1 MKRTT
6 ILLAT
11 VSSVCALALVLALM
25 LRPWDRA
32 GALPPG
38 EQAAPASAAAAGGP
52 PTEGGTATAGEPG
65 QGEAVVPAQG
75 ETAAPA
81 QGEAAPPAP
90 AEAPSFISEPNR
102 REVSLFFQEADSE
115 FLGAERRKIF
125 LTSSIADL
133 AKQIVV
139 ELINGP
145 QEAGLLPTLP
155 PQTRLRGLYLDR
167 GGTAY
172 VDLSSEV
179 ADLHPGGTGEEI
191 ATIYSLVD
199 SLTYNL
205 PEIKRVRILIGGEER
220 ETLKNHL
227 DLRRDYR
234 KDLSIVDMDR
244 KSAP

>member
-1 MKRTT
+1 VKHKT
-6 ILLAT
+6 ILIAT
-11 VSSVCALALVLALM
+11 VSAVC
-25 LRPWDRA
+25 A
-32 GALPPG
+32 GALVAVLMMRPWAG
-38 EQAAPASAAAAGGP
+38 ADAGGAGGQAAPEAAAATGGAP
-52 PTEGGTATAGEPG
+52 PQDGAPEAGEPV
-65 QGEAVVPAQG
+65 QA

-81 QGEAAPPAP
+81 QAETAVP
-90 AEAPSFISEPNR
+90 AEAPSFTSEQNR

-115 FLGAERRKIF
+115 YLGAERRKIF
-125 LTSSIADL
+125 LTTSLADQ

-145 QEAGLLPTLP
+145 LEPGLLPTLP
-155 PQTRLRGLYLDR
+155 PQTSLRGLYLDR
-167 GGTAY
+167 RGSAY
-172 VDLSSEV
+172 VDLSSEA

-199 SLTYNL
+199 SLIYNL
-205 PEIKRVRILIGGEER
+205 PEIKRVRILINGEER

-234 KDLSIVDMDR
+234 KDMSIVDMDR

>member
-1 MKRTT
+1 MKHKT

-11 VSSVCALALVLALM
+11 VSAVCAVALLLALKM
-25 LRPWDRA
+25 RPWARSDAVPTA
-32 GALPPG
+32 G
-38 EQAAPASAAAAGGP
+38 QVAPAAAAAGGGAP
-52 PTEGGTATAGEPG
+52 AEGGTAA
-65 QGEAVVPAQG
+65 AVEPAQA
-75 ETAAPA
+75 ETPAAT
-81 QGEAAPPAP
+81 
-90 AEAPSFISEPNR
+90 EAPSFISEPNR

-115 FLGAERRKIF
+115 NLGAERRKIF
-125 LTSSIADL
+125 LTTSVADQ

-145 QEAGLLPTLP
+145 QEPGLLPTLP
-155 PQTRLRGLYLDR
+155 PQTSLRGLYLDR
-167 GGTAY
+167 RGAAY
-172 VDLSSEV
+172 VDLSSEA

-205 PEIKRVRILIGGEER
+205 PEIKRVRILINGEER

-234 KDLSIVDMDR
+234 KDMSIVDMDR
-244 KSAP
+244 KSGT

>member
-1 MKRTT
+1 VKRKT

-11 VSSVCALALVLALM
+11 VLSVCALALVLALM

-32 GALPPG
+32 GADHAG
-38 EQAAPASAAAAGGP
+38 DQTAPAAAAAAGGA
-52 PTEGGTATAGEPG
+52 PTEGGTASAGE
-65 QGEAVVPAQG
+65 
-75 ETAAPA
+75 PA
-81 QGEAAPPAP
+81 QGEAAVPVQEEAAAP
-90 AEAPSFISEPNR
+90 AEAPSFTSEPNR

-115 FLGAERRKIF
+115 YLGAERRKIF
-125 LTSSIADL
+125 LTTSIADL

-145 QEAGLLPTLP
+145 QDTGLLPTFP

-179 ADLHPGGTGEEI
+179 SDLHPGGTGEEI

>member
-1 MKRTT
+1 VKRKT

-11 VSSVCALALVLALM
+11 VLSVCALALVLALM

-32 GALPPG
+32 GADHAG
-38 EQAAPASAAAAGGP
+38 DQTAPAAAAAAGGA
-52 PTEGGTATAGEPG
+52 PTEGGAASAGE
-65 QGEAVVPAQG
+65 PAQG
-75 ETAAPA
+75 EAAPTRGEAAAPA
-81 QGEAAPPAP
+81 QGEAAAP
-90 AEAPSFISEPNR
+90 AEAPSFTSEPNR

-115 FLGAERRKIF
+115 YLGAERRKIF

-133 AKQIVV
+133 AKQIVG

-145 QEAGLLPTLP
+145 QDTGLLPTLP

-179 ADLHPGGTGEEI
+179 SDLHPGGTGEEI

>member
-1 MKRTT
+1 MKKKT

-11 VSSVCALALVLALM
+11 VSAVCGIVVILALTI
-25 LRPWDRA
+25 RPWDRPAREPA
-32 GALPPG
+32 GGTA
-38 EQAAPASAAAAGGP
+38 QSAAAIPAGGAP
-52 PTEGGTATAGEPG
+52 GAGGMATS
-65 QGEAVVPAQG
+65 
-75 ETAAPA
+75 ETAAREGAAAEEGAPA
-81 QGEAAPPAP
+81 GEGAAPPAEGEA
-90 AEAPSFISEPNR
+90 AEPPSFTSEQNR
-102 REVSLFFQEADSE
+102 REVLLFFQEADGDS
-115 FLGAERRKIF
+115 LGPERRKIF
-125 LTSSIADL
+125 LTSSPADQ

-145 QEAGLLPTLP
+145 QEPGLLPTLP

-205 PEIKRVRILIGGEER
+205 PEIKRVRILVNGEER

-234 KDLSIVDMDR
+234 KDLSIVNMDR
-244 KSAP
+244 KGAP

>member
-1 MKRTT
+1 MKKETV
-6 ILLAT
+6 LLAT
-11 VSSVCALALVLALM
+11 VAAVCGFVLTLALVM
-25 LRPWDRA
+25 RPWDR
-32 GALPPG
+32 P
-38 EQAAPASAAAAGGP
+38 AAGGG
-52 PTEGGTATAGEPG
+52 GGTDPPEATVAGSGAPPE
-65 QGEAVVPAQG
+65 GEA
-75 ETAAPA
+75 TAAPA
-81 QGEAAPPAP
+81 AANE
-90 AEAPSFISEPNR
+90 AEAPSFTSEQNR
-102 REVSLFFQEADSE
+102 REVALFFQEADSE
-115 FLGAERRKIF
+115 YLGAEQRKIF
-125 LTSSIADL
+125 LTSSPADQ

-145 QEAGLLPTLP
+145 QEPGLLPTLP

-167 GGTAY
+167 SGTAY

-205 PEIKRVRILIGGEER
+205 PEIKRVRILVNGEER

-234 KDLSIVDMDR
+234 KDLSIVNMDR
-244 KSAP
+244 KGAP

>member
-1 MKRTT
+1 MKHKT

-11 VSSVCALALVLALM
+11 VSAVCAAALTAALM
-25 LRPWDRA
+25 MRPWDRTDRAA
-32 GALPPG
+32 G
-38 EQAAPASAAAAGGP
+38 QVAPAAAAAGGGAP
-52 PTEGGTATAGEPG
+52 SEGETGTAVE
-65 QGEAVVPAQG
+65 PAQA
-75 ETAAPA
+75 ESPAA
-81 QGEAAPPAP
+81 

-115 FLGAERRKIF
+115 NLGAESRKIF
-125 LTSSIADL
+125 LTTSVADQ

-145 QEAGLLPTLP
+145 QEPGLLPTLP
-155 PQTRLRGLYLDR
+155 PQTSLRGLYLDR
-167 GGTAY
+167 RGAAY
-172 VDLSSEV
+172 VDLSSEA

-205 PEIKRVRILIGGEER
+205 PEIKRVRILINGEER

-234 KDLSIVDMDR
+234 KDMSIVDMDR
-244 KSAP
+244 KSGT

>member
-1 MKRTT
+1 MKKETV
-6 ILLAT
+6 LLAT
-11 VSSVCALALVLALM
+11 VAAVCGFVLTLALVM
-25 LRPWDRA
+25 RPWDR
-32 GALPPG
+32 P
-38 EQAAPASAAAAGGP
+38 AAGGG
-52 PTEGGTATAGEPG
+52 GGTAPPAAAVAGGGAPPE
-65 QGEAVVPAQG
+65 GEA
-75 ETAAPA
+75 T
-81 QGEAAPPAP
+81 P
-90 AEAPSFISEPNR
+90 AEAPSFTSEQNR
-102 REVSLFFQEADSE
+102 REVALFFQEADSE
-115 FLGAERRKIF
+115 YLGAEQRKIF
-125 LTSSIADL
+125 LTSSPADQ

-145 QEAGLLPTLP
+145 QGPGLLPTLP

-205 PEIKRVRILIGGEER
+205 PEIKRVRLLVNGEER

-234 KDLSIVDMDR
+234 KDLSIVNMDR
-244 KSAP
+244 KGAP

>member
-1 MKRTT
+1 MKHKT

-11 VSSVCALALVLALM
+11 VSAVCAAALTVALM
-25 LRPWDRA
+25 MRPWDRTDRAA
-32 GALPPG
+32 G
-38 EQAAPASAAAAGGP
+38 QVAPSAAAAAGGGAP
-52 PTEGGTATAGEPG
+52 SEGETATAVE
-65 QGEAVVPAQG
+65 PAQAG
-75 ETAAPA
+75 SPAA
-81 QGEAAPPAP
+81 

-115 FLGAERRKIF
+115 NLGAESRKIF
-125 LTSSIADL
+125 LTTSVADQ

-145 QEAGLLPTLP
+145 QEPGLLPTLP
-155 PQTRLRGLYLDR
+155 PQTSLRGLYLDR
-167 GGTAY
+167 RGAAY

-205 PEIKRVRILIGGEER
+205 PEIKRVRILINGEER

-234 KDLSIVDMDR
+234 KDMSIVDMDR
-244 KSAP
+244 KSGT